1 LLRGPVERLYGDRVG
16 ASFASGF
23 ILSGQIAQ
31 NWGRL
36 VKVLVLS
43 SLAFSLLNFRGALL
57 AELRKQGHEVLAV
70 APDDDPAVA
79 AGLMA
84 MGIELRIVPMHRTG
98 TNPLKDLQ
106 TLFAYWRLMRKERP
120 DVIVAYTQKPI
131 IYGGIAARLYGNAP
145 FHALMSGLGHLF
157 SEDAQDRVIVRGIF
171 SRLYRAALKKAVTLF
186 VFNRDDRPDMIAA
199 GIIDERH
206 KVLQVPGSGVDT
218 QHYVATPL
226 REGAPVFLMM
236 GRLMRDKGVYD
247 YLEAA
252 RIVQQQYGNVRFQ
265 LLGRPEDS
273 NRTGIS
279 ASEVHRLSTE
289 YPVEFL
295 AETRDVRPYLAQCSV
310 FVLPSFYRE
319 GLPRT
324 ILEAMSSGRAV
335 ITTDMPGC
343 RDPIEHEGNGLLV
356 QPKSPQDL
364 AQAMKRL
371 IEDPEML
378 GKMSRRS
385 REIAEQIYDVRIVNR
400 MLLEA
405 MDLLVPESAGQLDK
419 TRTIQVSAPFAA

>member
-1 LLRGPVERLYGDRVG
+1 M
-16 ASFASGF
+16 
-23 ILSGQIAQ
+23 
-31 NWGRL
+31 
-36 VKVLVLS
+36 KVLVLS

-70 APDDDPAVA
+70 APDYDRAVE
-79 AGLMA
+79 AGLKA
-84 MGIELRIVPMHRTG
+84 MGIELRVVPMHRTG
-98 TNPLKDLQ
+98 TNPFKDLQ

-131 IYGGIAARLYGNAP
+131 IYGGIAARLYGKAP

-157 SEDAQDRVIVRGIF
+157 SEDAQDRVVVRGIF

-206 KVLQVPGSGVDT
+206 RVLQVPGSGVDT
-218 QHYVATPL
+218 QHYVEAPL
-226 REGAPVFLMM
+226 RDGAPVFLMM

-252 RIVQQQYGNVRFQ
+252 RIVQRQYGDVRFQ

-279 ASEVHRLSTE
+279 EAEVHRLSSE

-356 QPKSPQDL
+356 PAKSPQDL
-364 AQAMKRL
+364 AKAMIRL
-371 IEDPEML
+371 VEDPEML
-378 GKMSRRS
+378 RKMSRRS
-385 REIAEQIYDVRIVNR
+385 REIAEQTYDVKIVNH
-400 MLLEA
+400 MLLDA
-405 MDLLVPESAGQLDK
+405 MDLIAHDGPMQRAQSQ
-419 TRTIQVSAPFAA
+419 TIPYAA

>member
-1 LLRGPVERLYGDRVG
+1 MVDRLYGGRVG
-16 ASFASGF
+16 VVFARGIIPF
-23 ILSGQIAQ
+23 GQFTQIKE
-31 NWGRL
+31 RL

-57 AELRKQGHEVLAV
+57 AELRRQGHDVVAV
-70 APDDDPAVA
+70 APDYDPAVE
-79 AGLMA
+79 AGLNA

-120 DVIVAYTQKPI
+120 DVVLAYTQKPI
-131 IYGGIAARLYGNAP
+131 IYGGIAARLYGKAR

-157 SEDAQDRVIVRGIF
+157 SEDARDRVLVRGVF
-171 SRLYRAALKKAVTLF
+171 SRLYRAGLKKAVTLF

-206 KVLQVPGSGVDT
+206 RVLQVPGSGVDT
-218 QHYVATPL
+218 QHFVETPV
-226 REGAPVFLMM
+226 RDGAPIFLMM

-252 RIVQQQYGNVRFQ
+252 RIVQQKYGEVRFQ

-279 ASEVHRLSTE
+279 EAEVHRLSSE

-295 AETRDVRPYLAQCSV
+295 AETRDVRPYLAGCSV

-343 RDPIEHEGNGLLV
+343 RDPIEPGGNGFLV
-356 QPKSPQDL
+356 PPKSPHDL
-364 AQAMKRL
+364 AKAMLKL
-371 IEDPEML
+371 IENPQL
-378 GKMSRRS
+378 LQQMSRRS
-385 REIAEQIYDVRIVNR
+385 REIAEQTYDVKIVNR

-405 MDLLVPESAGQLDK
+405 MDLIMPEDAAQRGQR
-419 TRTIQVSAPFAA
+419 RTIPVAA